1 MWQAVSFVLI
11 NSSKIELLGRNKD
24 WSEEKMVN
32 SVFARPILGVARM
45 AFVVTISRDSVA
57 KIVDDPVHRAKIRLC
72 ARRQMISGFT
82 DSQGRLPP
90 IVNRRL

>member
-57 KIVDDPVHRAKIRLC
+57 KIVDDPSIEPRFGC
-72 ARRQMISGFT
+72 ARG
-82 DSQGRLPP
+82 GR
-90 IVNRRL
+90 